1 MDSIFSRTD
10 VLLVRGQ
17 YALHPN
23 GFILL
28 PIFVFHDS
36 VDLMACIRRTAESTI
51 AFAYEGALCAS
62 HWGVLGILATQLT
75 FTEVSLCDLAID
87 PSD

>member
-10 VLLVRGQ
+10 VLLVGSQ
-17 YALHPN
+17 HALHPN

-28 PIFVFHDS
+28 PIFVFHDC

-51 AFAYEGALCAS
+51 AFACEGALCAS
-62 HWGVLGILATQLT
+62 HRGVLGILATQLT